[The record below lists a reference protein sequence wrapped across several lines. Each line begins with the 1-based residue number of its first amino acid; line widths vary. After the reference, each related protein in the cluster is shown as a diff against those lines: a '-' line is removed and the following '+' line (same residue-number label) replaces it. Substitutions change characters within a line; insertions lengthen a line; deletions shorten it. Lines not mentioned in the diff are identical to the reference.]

1 MSLTASPRLGGGTG
15 FAAFRCWLVIWACGL
30 GASVAIKFR
39 RQFPPKL
46 PKLDEGR
53 VTQCV

>member
-15 FAAFRCWLVIWACGL
+15 FAAYRFWLVIRACGL
-30 GASVAIKFR
+30 GASVATKLK

-46 PKLDEGR
+46 PKHDEGR

>member
-15 FAAFRCWLVIWACGL
+15 FAAFGYRLVDRALHL
-30 GASVAIKFR
+30 GASVATTFR

-46 PKLDEGR
+46 SKRDEGR
-53 VTQCV
+53 VT

>member
-1 MSLTASPRLGGGTG
+1 MSLTAGPRLGGGTG
-15 FAAFRCWLVIWACGL
+15 FAAFRCWLAIWACGL

-46 PKLDEGR
+46 PKHDEGR